1 MTENY
6 IVFVEQPFKLELK
19 RYPKLI
25 LMGKPTSEMFSWN
38 SEENV
43 RWSTSDYLFQSALLT
58 HTQIR
63 FYVVEK
69 ATGKVVDTHFTAPNC
84 CIFHHINAYEDDH
97 GNKID

>member
-19 RYPKLI
+19 KYPKL
-25 LMGKPTSEMFSWN
+25 LLLGKPNSGMFSWN

-43 RWSTSDYLFQSALLT
+43 RLFILCHGFSLFKSVLP
-58 HTQIR
+58 TQIR

-69 ATGKVVDTHFTAPNC
+69 ATGKVVDTHFAAPNC
-84 CIFHHINAYEDDH
+84 CIFHHINAYEED
-97 GNKID
+97 GTNL